1 MLSVLFAAA
10 LTLRPGAVD
19 VVLAP
24 DAPKATQIAAD
35 EMTNFLGRVLGA
47 PVPVVRAAAPG
58 RTAITL
64 DGTAAD
70 LPRDAFRIVIG
81 KDGVRIEGRDS
92 TEKDP
97 ESIIKLPGEQ
107 EWGPQFER
115 ATLFGV
121 YEFLEKVAGCR
132 FYFPGELGTIVPKRA
147 SLKVPFGT
155 VTKKPFFTVRRYGY
169 SDGRVPEAILREFR
183 KPGEAAE
190 PKPERWGAVTP
201 VEKIV
206 KRWHFYRL
214 KMETEYLQCC
224 HGLKKFRFLQRFG
237 KTHPEYFCLGKDGKR
252 MCEEGKYRAGLLC
265 FSSAVTNEVYED
277 IKAYLQGKDVSTRYA
292 PLKMSR
298 WPLAFQGDVID
309 VMSQDDVTPC
319 QCARCQAAYDFSRGP
334 NYATEQI
341 WDFTRTLVKRLNAD
355 GLTDFRL
362 TQMSYSPYAEVPK
375 DPLPTNVHVMV
386 AVQGPWSV
394 WNRKD
399 HAAEAAR
406 IRAWKKTLGHKV
418 WLWTYP
424 GKAIRLHIPGPP
436 TVSPRSWGEFYKRE
450 ADDIYG
456 AFSESETENWFHN
469 YLNYYVF
476 SRIAWNPNVDVAA
489 VLDEHYRLMFGPA
502 AREMKA
508 LYEGF
513 EDKWV
518 RNVASSVVQTPVG
531 PVANTPSDIRLWTR
545 VYSSDFMSA
554 CARLLDTAAA
564 KVTAGS
570 LEARR
575 IALVREEYYE
585 PLEKVRSEAMKAIE
599 QDIGKPKLAQG
610 HPKSDGKP
618 FNLRPTNWRDARLIR
633 GQFIGATVAVRREG
647 KDLVIDWNCKEER
660 PADVVTTARR
670 SDDPDMDRD
679 DSVELYL
686 DITGDRETYYRFV
699 VNRNGT
705 LSDACGVKPRTRSH
719 TKWDYSWNANARTK
733 VQKTADGWT
742 CELRIPL
749 SAFPDYDKRIVANF
763 CRNRILRGEPEVN
776 RCYYWG
782 PQYNYED
789 LRRYHTILIEE

>member
-24 DAPKATQIAAD
+24 DAPKATQIAAE
-35 EMTNFLGRVLGA
+35 EMTNFLARVLGA
-47 PVPVVRAAAPG
+47 PVPVVRAAAAG

-70 LPRDAFRIVIG
+70 LPRDAFRIVVG
-81 KDGVRIEGRDS
+81 RDGVRIEGRDS

-132 FYFPGELGTIVPKRA
+132 FYFPGELGTIVPKRP

-183 KPGEAAE
+183 KPGEAVE
-190 PKPERWGAVTP
+190 PKPERWGQVTP
-201 VEKIV
+201 TEKIV

-214 KMETEYLQCC
+214 RMETEYLQCC

-277 IKAYLQGKDVSTRYA
+277 VKAYLSGRPVAERYA
-292 PLKMSR
+292 PMKISR

-319 QCARCQAAYDFSRGP
+319 QCERCQAAYDFSRGP

-355 GLTDFRL
+355 GFRDYRL
-362 TQMSYSPYAEVPK
+362 TQMAYCPYADVPK

-394 WNRKD
+394 WNEKG
-399 HAAEAAR
+399 HGSEMER

-424 GKAIRLHIPGPP
+424 GKAIRLSIPGPP
-436 TVSPRSWGEFYKRE
+436 TVSPRSWGEFYQRA

-476 SRIAWNPNVDVAA
+476 SRVAWNPNVEVSAI
-489 VLDEHYRLMFGPA
+489 LDEHYRLMFGPA
-502 AREMKA
+502 AKEMQA

-518 RNVASSVVQTPVG
+518 RDVASSVVQTPIG

-545 VYSSDFMSA
+545 IYSDEFMA
-554 CARLLDTAAA
+554 TCAKLLDAAVA
-564 KVTAGS
+564 KVSAGS

-575 IALVREEYYE
+575 IALVKEEYYD
-585 PLEKVRSEAMKAIE
+585 PLVTVRDAAVKTLKDE
-599 QDIGKPKLAQG
+599 IGTPRYAQG

-618 FNLRPTNWRDARLIR
+618 FHLRVTNWRGAKIIKNQLADA
-633 GQFIGATVAVRREG
+633 FVTVRRDG
-647 KDLVIDWNCKEER
+647 KDLVFNWDCVEDRNGD
-660 PADVVTTARR
+660 AVTTVTKP
-670 SDDPDMDRD
+670 DDPNADAD

-686 DITGDRETYYRFV
+686 DMTGDRETYYRFV
-699 VNRNGT
+699 VNRKGV
-705 LSDACGVKPRTRSH
+705 LADAVGVKPRTRSA
-719 TKWDYSWNANARTK
+719 TKWDYAWNSKAK
-733 VQKTADGWT
+733 VKVGMSMKGWT
-742 CELRIPL
+742 CELRLPL
-749 SAFPDYDKRIVANF
+749 AVFPDYDRRIVANF
-763 CRNRILRGEPEVN
+763 CRNRILRGDPEVSK
-776 RCYYWG
+776 CYYFG

-789 LRRYHTILIEE
+789 LRRFATFVIEE